1 MSGKKIAIG
10 TKPTAKPAP
19 APVDNW
25 VESRASEGSQVEPD
39 EANEPMKRLTIDI
52 PESLHRAIKSQ
63 CAMRGSKIADEVR
76 ELLLQKYGKS

>member
-25 VESRASEGSQVEPD
+25 VESRASAGSQVEP
-39 EANEPMKRLTIDI
+39 NEPMKRLTIDI